1 MLIPKSLSPNFR
13 WVQPQNSNR
22 ENTTAGELICC
33 GKQRFALEYEGE
45 IKYSLWGTG
54 HLSSPNGQVT
64 LTARCKE
71 CGRNILV
78 FDSAAMGYDRE
89 RETAKPSAGSPMAC
103 RRCRGNDFSV
113 SIRLEYPDDSELQ
126 ELDILEPD
134 NAFSWIWVTLKCNTC
149 GKKYQSFID
158 YETG

>member
-71 CGRNILV
+71 CGRKILV

-89 RETAKPSAGSPMAC
+89 KETVKHGCGNPMKC
-103 RRCRGNDFSV
+103 RKCGENDFFV

-126 ELDILEPD
+126 ELDIPEPD
-134 NAFSWIWVTLKCNTC
+134 NAFTWIRATLKCNTC
-149 GKKYQSFID
+149 GKKYDGFLD

>member
-1 MLIPKSLSPNFR
+1 MLIPKSLAPNIR
-13 WVQPQNSNR
+13 LVQSKNSNR

-45 IKYSLWGTG
+45 IKYGLWGTTCL
-54 HLSSPNGQVT
+54 LSQNRQVT
-64 LTARCKE
+64 MTGRCKE

-126 ELDILEPD
+126 ELDIPEPD

-149 GKKYQSFID
+149 GKKYQNFMY